1 MADIFI
7 PEGMFPVQG
16 TTGCVTANGGLTL
29 DNISLKDAQMVYM
42 VFHITSGTGH
52 AVAYT
57 PLVGAN
63 VTTCATALPQNVEI
77 WYGDVTTAVTTLTK
91 QTAAKSYT
99 TAATAGLYSYLIF
112 KINPAVLGS
121 SYDCLGGTVGDGG
134 HADYLISCTYWI
146 VPRYASK
153 TADRGATDFLV
164 D

>member
-1 MADIFI
+1 MFHI
-7 PEGMFPVQG
+7 PEGAFPVQG
-16 TTGCVTANGGLTL
+16 TTGCVTANGGVTL
-29 DNISLKDAQMVYM
+29 DNISLKNAQMVYM

-52 AVAYT
+52 AIAYT
-57 PLVGAN
+57 PLVGSA
-63 VTTCATALPQNVEI
+63 VATCATALPSNVEI

-112 KINPAVLGS
+112 AIDPSVLGS
-121 SYDCLGGTVGDGG
+121 SYDCLGGTVADAT

-153 TADRGATDFLV
+153 TASLDTDEYIV